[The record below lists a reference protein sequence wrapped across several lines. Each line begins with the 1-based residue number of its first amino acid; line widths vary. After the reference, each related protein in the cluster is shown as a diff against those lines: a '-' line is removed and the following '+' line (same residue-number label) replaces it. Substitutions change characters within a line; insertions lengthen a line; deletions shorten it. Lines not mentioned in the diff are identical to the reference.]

1 MLGTMD
7 LRIPDYG
14 KRAGGEQA
22 AQVSIAAL
30 GDAAEPL
37 LAAARILLRNQ
48 ADPGI
53 KVASR
58 SKSSRIGNARDQR
71 RSQRRSHAGDLIKP
85 FARLIGSMPG
95 QDAPIEL
102 QDLCLEHPQL
112 RAKGGKT
119 LTCDLWHPLVIRIG
133 DDVEELLDTVAANRR
148 DDPELGEMGA
158 DRIDHRG
165 LLPNEE
171 MTCAMEHE
179 AALLRGRL
187 GFHEAHARTQDGLAD
202 GLGIGGIVLL
212 ALEIG
217 LHVGRRHQS
226 NSVAECLQLA
236 RPMVGRSASLDPN
249 QARWQLLEEWQN
261 ISALQLPANDHFA
274 VRIHPVNLKN
284 RLGDVETDRCD
295 RVHAWL
301 LRIVVTSKATTPV
314 ALTCRWRSRPQHHV
328 RTHAVQHAFP
338 GLQQRIEAARMRLGR
353 RDPAAERRREILEG
367 RPGDRLAFSAE
378 YS

>member
-1 MLGTMD
+1 MAQAM
-7 LRIPDYG
+7 
-14 KRAGGEQA
+14 RAILLA
-22 AQVSIAAL
+22 SAIAATL
-30 GDAAEPL
+30 VGRRANSLVSQGRCLAPWIFAYRITASAPAVNRLRRDRSPRLVMLPSLSSPAFGQPAEPL

-48 ADPGI
+48 ADPGR
-53 KVASR
+53 KVSSR

-148 DDPELGEMGA
+148 DDPELGEVGA

-165 LLPNEE
+165 LLANEE

-187 GFHEAHARTQDGLAD
+187 GFHEAHARTQ
-202 GLGIGGIVLL
+202 
-212 ALEIG
+212 
-217 LHVGRRHQS
+217 
-226 NSVAECLQLA
+226 
-236 RPMVGRSASLDPN
+236 
-249 QARWQLLEEWQN
+249 
-261 ISALQLPANDHFA
+261 
-274 VRIHPVNLKN
+274 
-284 RLGDVETDRCD
+284 
-295 RVHAWL
+295 
-301 LRIVVTSKATTPV
+301 
-314 ALTCRWRSRPQHHV
+314 
-328 RTHAVQHAFP
+328 
-338 GLQQRIEAARMRLGR
+338 
-353 RDPAAERRREILEG
+353 
-367 RPGDRLAFSAE
+367 
-378 YS
+378 